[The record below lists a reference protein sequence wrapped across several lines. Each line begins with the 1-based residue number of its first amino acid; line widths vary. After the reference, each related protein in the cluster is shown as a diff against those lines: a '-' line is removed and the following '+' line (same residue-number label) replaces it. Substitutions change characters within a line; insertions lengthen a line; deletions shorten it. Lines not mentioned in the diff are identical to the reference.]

1 MAKVTMITRRSL
13 LATVPAY
20 GTLTLIAP
28 RVIAASMKLLDGGRR
43 IPALAVVSG
52 VNYCA
57 VCLRYQCCV
66 ASREAPKTPRISLIS
81 FSIEINGGQNA
92 NASPMTR
99 LIIPRSWA

>member
-1 MAKVTMITRRSL
+1 MAKITMITRRSL

-28 RVIAASMKLLDGGRR
+28 RLIATGMKLLAGGLR
-43 IPALAVVSG
+43 IPALPIVSD

-57 VCLRYQCCV
+57 VCLRYQCRV

-81 FSIEINGGQNA
+81 FSVEINGGQNA